1 MTINHHLD
9 EATLFSYVAGALA
22 QGPALV
28 VASHLAMCG
37 ICRRRCRELEAIGG
51 ALLENISLAAVSDNT
66 LASVLNRLNQE
77 DIPKIA
83 ARPAS
88 VANSEIAAPL
98 ASYVGD
104 SLEDLSWKKLVPGV
118 WVHDL
123 PGQGKGMTRLLRVAP
138 GKAALPHSHR
148 GSELTLLLRGSY
160 SDEVGRFSTGD
171 VADLDD
177 QITHQP
183 LVDSDHDCICLIATE
198 YPLRYTTLF
207 GKITQPL
214 FGF

>member
-1 MTINHHLD
+1 
-9 EATLFSYVAGALA
+9 
-22 QGPALV
+22 
-28 VASHLAMCG
+28 MCDL
-37 ICRRRCRELEAIGG
+37 CRRRCRELEAIGG
-51 ALLENISLAAVSDNT
+51 ALLENIALAAVSDNT
-66 LASVLNRLNQE
+66 LASVLDRLDQ
-77 DIPKIA
+77 DVIPEAA
-83 ARPAS
+83 ARSAA
-88 VANSEIAAPL
+88 VANSEVPAPL
-98 ASYVGD
+98 AGYVGD
-104 SLEDLSWKKLVPGV
+104 SLYELSWKKLVPGI
-118 WVHDL
+118 WIHDL
-123 PGQGKGMTRLLRVAP
+123 PNQGKGMTCLLRVAP

-160 SDEVGRFSTGD
+160 SDEVGRFTPGD
-171 VADLDD
+171 IADLDD

>member
-9 EATLFSYVAGALA
+9 EATLFSYVAGAMG
-22 QGPALV
+22 QGSALV
-28 VASHLAMCG
+28 VASHLAMCER
-37 ICRRRCRELEAIGG
+37 CRRRCRELEAVGG
-51 ALLENISLAAVSDNT
+51 ALLENVALAAVSDSA
-66 LASVLNRLNQE
+66 LASVLDRLDDDGAPE
-77 DIPKIA
+77 AAVRSIPVTNGEV
-83 ARPAS
+83 P
-88 VANSEIAAPL
+88 APL
-98 ASYVGD
+98 SAYVGD
-104 SLEDLSWKKLVPGV
+104 SLDDLSWKKLVPGI

-123 PGQGKGMTRLLRVAP
+123 PSQGQGMTRLLRVAP

-148 GSELTLLLRGSY
+148 GSELTLMLRGSY
-160 SDEVGRFSTGD
+160 SDEVGRFTPGD
-171 VADLDD
+171 IADLDD

-207 GKITQPL
+207 GKVIQPL

>member
-88 VANSEIAAPL
+88 VANSEIPAPL

-104 SLEDLSWKKLVPGV
+104 SL
-118 WVHDL
+118 
-123 PGQGKGMTRLLRVAP
+123 
-138 GKAALPHSHR
+138 
-148 GSELTLLLRGSY
+148 
-160 SDEVGRFSTGD
+160 
-171 VADLDD
+171 
-177 QITHQP
+177 
-183 LVDSDHDCICLIATE
+183 
-198 YPLRYTTLF
+198 
-207 GKITQPL
+207 
-214 FGF
+214 

>member
-9 EATLFSYVAGALA
+9 EATLFSYVAGALG

-28 VASHLAMCG
+28 VASHLAMCDL
-37 ICRRRCRELEAIGG
+37 CRRRCRELEAIGG
-51 ALLENISLAAVSDNT
+51 ALLENISLAAVSDST
-66 LASVLNRLNQE
+66 LASVLDRLDQ
-77 DIPKIA
+77 DVIPEA
-83 ARPAS
+83 AVRPAP
-88 VANSEIAAPL
+88 VANSEIPAPL

-104 SLEDLSWKKLVPGV
+104 SLEDLSWKKLVSGV

-123 PGQGKGMTRLLRVAP
+123 PSQGKGITRLLRVAP

-171 VADLDD
+171 IADLDD

-183 LVDSDHDCICLIATE
+183 LVDSDHDCICLVATE
-198 YPLRYTTLF
+198 YPLRYTTLL
-207 GKITQPL
+207 GKIAQPL

>member
-9 EATLFSYVAGALA
+9 EATLFSYVAGAVG

-28 VASHLAMCG
+28 VASHLAMCDP
-37 ICRRRCRELEAIGG
+37 CRRRCRELEAIGG
-51 ALLENISLAAVSDNT
+51 ALLENIALAAVSDST
-66 LASVLNRLNQE
+66 LASVLDRLDQ
-77 DIPKIA
+77 DVTPA
-83 ARPAS
+83 TAVRPAS
-88 VANSEIAAPL
+88 VANSEVPAPL
-98 ASYVGD
+98 AIHVGD
-104 SLEDLSWKKLVPGV
+104 SLEELSWKKLVPGI

-123 PGQGKGMTRLLRVAP
+123 PSQGKGTTRLLRVAP

-171 VADLDD
+171 IADLDD

-183 LVDSDHDCICLIATE
+183 LVDSDQDCICLIATE